1 MSFMGEELDFIPLAR
16 AAAMVHER
24 LFPEH
29 PSKETKTL
37 DVIALALSTVI
48 PLYRRDMQSGAVQA
62 VSEKELAEGRFTR
75 GATTLEVP
83 YRAPVRFLVVA
94 RGDLQR
100 ATETL
105 VRDSAAAARVSLTL
119 RQSPRS
125 PLRG

>member
-1 MSFMGEELDFIPLAR
+1 MSFMAEELDFIPLAR

-29 PSKETKTL
+29 PTKETKTL

-83 YRAPVRFLVVA
+83 YRSEEHTSELQSRLHLV
-94 RGDLQR
+94 
-100 ATETL
+100 
-105 VRDSAAAARVSLTL
+105 
-119 RQSPRS
+119 
-125 PLRG
+125 